1 MRKENEIIA
10 ILLFTNSSTDT
21 CLYLFCDFKCC
32 GHLCKGPS

>member
-21 CLYLFCDFKCC
+21 CLYLL
-32 GHLCKGPS
+32 GYQIAY